1 MFGVA
6 VLLCAVACAAARE
19 PRFEKAV
26 PVWPK
31 GCETEMNAFFGFRA
45 AFEANETDR
54 PVLRVTGC
62 SDYRISLNGRHVG
75 WGPARAAKGH
85 FRVDEIPLAPKKGTN
100 VVAIEV
106 AGYNCNSFCL
116 MDQPPFLQAEV
127 MLAGRVV
134 AATGEGGA
142 FAAQR
147 LPRVQKVVRYSYQRP
162 FSEFYRLRPGFD
174 TWKKGQGAFA
184 AVPLAEMPP
193 VRLLPRRAPYADFR
207 VNGPFR
213 LVSFAQTRFDA
224 TMKTK
229 PIRFVDVA
237 GAKGIGKVF
246 QKEELEKNWW
256 DLVQRHVMVSR
267 RAASAEEAAR
277 PTFALA
283 DGASALFDAG
293 LNDTGFVGLRVKC
306 LKPGTVA
313 VKFDE
318 ILVNGEVSPTR
329 YSCANVVAWEFAEV
343 GEYEVESFEPYTF
356 RYADAIACDGAFE
369 ISAPHLRTYKNP
381 EAARAKLESSDPALV
396 KIFEAARETYAQNAA
411 DVFTD
416 CPGRERA
423 GWLCDSFFTSR
434 SSLLFTGNLSSEHLF
449 LENFV
454 LPDSFDN
461 IPAGMFAMCYPAD
474 FPDGNFI
481 PNWAMWL
488 VLEVEEFKRRGGDP
502 RLVAAFR
509 PKLAKL
515 VDYLKTFRN
524 ADGLLEKLPRWVFVE
539 WSRANRL
546 VQDVNYPSNMTW
558 AEVLDAMDR
567 LYGMPELA
575 AEAARVRETIR
586 RQSWTGTWFC
596 DNAVRQK
603 DGTLKLSGECTETCQ
618 YYAFYFRTATPKT
631 HPELWR
637 TLVEDFG
644 PRRKETKLHPE
655 IWPSN
660 AFIGNYL
667 RLECLAREGLSA
679 KILEETRDYFLY
691 MAELTGTL
699 WENIGTTASC
709 NHGFASHA
717 AVSYC
722 RDVLGLRAIDPV
734 RKTVVF
740 RPPTD
745 LPLESIAMEI
755 PVEGG
760 TIRAGWR
767 KTDRRL
773 SEELCLPVGWRRID
787 APPPS
792 TLFDIR
798 DFGASPDAAPAENAK
813 AIQKALDTC
822 STRGGGKV
830 VVPKGVW
837 NCGTLWL
844 RSKTELHLADGAVL
858 KASADLADY
867 NAQDAYPE
875 NWGSQREEWN
885 GCHFIIAREVEE
897 IAITGPGALDGN
909 SGVFF
914 EDKPRSINP
923 KAIGWTQGMRKARDR
938 EKLRPGQ
945 MVALIRSRDIFV
957 GDGLTISNSPCWC
970 LFFYGCTNAVVRD
983 YTVRNGRTDGNTDGV
998 DIDCSHNVSVTH
1010 ADIFT
1015 GDDGVAIRASGK
1027 RFIGGAAAAP
1037 PCSRIHVAHC
1047 DLTAEAQGIRIGVGE
1062 GLIRDVC
1069 IENVT
1074 IRHGTNGVAFDT
1086 FYGHKEGAGVDI
1098 EDIVFRN
1105 FVVEDCYSNF
1115 RLRVGGNELKIG
1127 LRNVLFQNDSF
1138 GASILCI
1145 RDGDPDAAL
1154 ADVRFDG
1161 CTFTPWPGSTFKH
1174 IMR

>member
-1 MFGVA
+1 MLGVA
-6 VLLCAVACAAARE
+6 VLLCAVAFAAARE

-45 AFEANETDR
+45 AFAANETDR

-85 FRVDEIPLAPKKGTN
+85 FRVDEIPLAPKEGTN

-127 MLAGRVV
+127 LLAGRVV
-134 AATGEGGA
+134 AATGVGDA

-174 TWKKGQGAFA
+174 AWKKGQGAFA

-193 VRLLPRRAPYADFR
+193 VKLLPRRA
-207 VNGPFR
+207 
-213 LVSFAQTRFDA
+213 A
-224 TMKTK
+224 T
-229 PIRFVDVA
+229 
-237 GAKGIGKVF
+237 
-246 QKEELEKNWW
+246 
-256 DLVQRHVMVSR
+256 
-267 RAASAEEAAR
+267 AEEAVR

-318 ILVNGEVSPTR
+318 ILVEGEVSPTR
-329 YSCANVVAWEFAEV
+329 YSCANVVAWEFAEA

-381 EAARAKLESSDPALV
+381 EAARAKLESSDSALV

-423 GWLCDSFFTSR
+423 GWLCDSFFTGR
-434 SSLLFTGNLSSEHLF
+434 SSLLFTGNLAPEHLF

-461 IPAGMFAMCYPAD
+461 IPAGMFAMCYPGD

-488 VLEVEEFKRRGGDP
+488 VLEVEEFKKRGGDP
-502 RLVAAFR
+502 KLVAAFR

-575 AEAARVRETIR
+575 AEAAKVRETIR
-586 RQSWTGTWFC
+586 RQSWTGKWFC

-618 YYAFYFRTATPKT
+618 YYAFYFRTATPET

-717 AVSYC
+717 AVSCC

-767 KTDRRL
+767 KADGRL
-773 SEELCLPVGWRRID
+773 VEELRLPVGWRRIE
-787 APPPS
+787 APSPS
-792 TLFDIR
+792 ASFDVR
-798 DFGASPDAAPAENAK
+798 DFGAS
-813 AIQKALDTC
+813 
-822 STRGGGKV
+822 
-830 VVPKGVW
+830 
-837 NCGTLWL
+837 
-844 RSKTELHLADGAVL
+844 
-858 KASADLADY
+858 
-867 NAQDAYPE
+867 
-875 NWGSQREEWN
+875 
-885 GCHFIIAREVEE
+885 
-897 IAITGPGALDGN
+897 
-909 SGVFF
+909 
-914 EDKPRSINP
+914 
-923 KAIGWTQGMRKARDR
+923 
-938 EKLRPGQ
+938 
-945 MVALIRSRDIFV
+945 
-957 GDGLTISNSPCWC
+957 
-970 LFFYGCTNAVVRD
+970 
-983 YTVRNGRTDGNTDGV
+983 
-998 DIDCSHNVSVTH
+998 
-1010 ADIFT
+1010 
-1015 GDDGVAIRASGK
+1015 
-1027 RFIGGAAAAP
+1027 
-1037 PCSRIHVAHC
+1037 
-1047 DLTAEAQGIRIGVGE
+1047 
-1062 GLIRDVC
+1062 
-1069 IENVT
+1069 
-1074 IRHGTNGVAFDT
+1074 
-1086 FYGHKEGAGVDI
+1086 
-1098 EDIVFRN
+1098 
-1105 FVVEDCYSNF
+1105 
-1115 RLRVGGNELKIG
+1115 
-1127 LRNVLFQNDSF
+1127 
-1138 GASILCI
+1138 
-1145 RDGDPDAAL
+1145 PDAAL